1 MLAFKKYSQSFLAAL
16 ISLSLVGPLMAQTE
30 TEESRRFRGTL
41 GDGKSQQVGLPT
53 TWSASD
59 NIVWKLE
66 LPGPGASSPVTYQ
79 DRIYLTCYSGYGM
92 ETENPGDMEQLQRHL
107 LCISRGTGAV
117 IWDSVQKST
126 NPQQVYQQFIRLH
139 GYASGTPAVD
149 ESGIYVFYGTT
160 GAAAY
165 NHDGTQ
171 RWLVNCG
178 TKHHVFGTSN
188 SPVIYQDLIII
199 NASVESG
206 DLIALDKVSGAEVWR
221 TGGMNQSW
229 NTPVLVTT
237 AEGVVELAVNTK
249 GKIYGIDPDN
259 GEILWSCEGIDDYIC
274 PSIIAEGEMLYAVGG
289 RQNTALAIRS
299 GGRGD
304 VTESHLLWKI
314 REGSNVCSPCFID
327 GKLYWT
333 SEQKGIAHC
342 VDAST
347 GKSIYKQR
355 LQPAPNLLYASP
367 LAADGKIYYI
377 SREMGT
383 YVVAID
389 DSFQLLAHNT
399 IGDDDSVFNGS
410 PVASEGCLL
419 IRSNKFLY
427 CIGDKSS
434 EN

>member
-1 MLAFKKYSQSFLAAL
+1 
-16 ISLSLVGPLMAQTE
+16 
-30 TEESRRFRGTL
+30 
-41 GDGKSQQVGLPT
+41 
-53 TWSASD
+53 
-59 NIVWKLE
+59 
-66 LPGPGASSPVTYQ
+66 
-79 DRIYLTCYSGYGM
+79 
-92 ETENPGDMEQLQRHL
+92 
-107 LCISRGTGAV
+107 
-117 IWDSVQKST
+117 
-126 NPQQVYQQFIRLH
+126 LH

-149 ESGIYVFYGTT
+149 DSGIYVFYGTT

-178 TKHHVFGTSN
+178 TKHHVFGTAN
-188 SPVIYQDLIII
+188 SPVIYNDLVIV

-206 DLIALDKVSGAEVWR
+206 DLIALDKKSGAEVWR
-221 TGGMNQSW
+221 TGGMQESW

-237 AEGVVELAVNTK
+237 AQGNVELAVNTK
-249 GKIYGIDPDN
+249 GKVYGIDPDS
-259 GEILWSCEGIDDYIC
+259 GEIVWSCEGINDYIC
-274 PSIIAEGEMLYAVGG
+274 PSIIAEGDVLYAIGG

-299 GGRGD
+299 GGKGD
-304 VTESHLLWKI
+304 VTDSHLLWRI
-314 REGSNVCSPCFID
+314 REGSNVCSPVYVD

-342 VDAST
+342 VDAQT

-355 LQPAPNLLYASP
+355 MNPSPNLLYASP

-383 YVVAID
+383 YVISSGD
-389 DSFQLLAHNT
+389 QYELLAHNT
-399 IGDDDSVFNGS
+399 IADDDSIFNGS

-427 CIGDKSS
+427 CVGDATVA
-434 EN
+434 N